1 MEQTAFSTSEILKP
15 YACFVRVERIALN
28 SSDHL
33 MSGENLYLSSRG
45 DGSGIRAARMVLSS
59 PSLHF
64 VPV

>member
-1 MEQTAFSTSEILKP
+1 MEQTAFSTCEILKP
-15 YACFVRVERIALN
+15 YLCFVRVERIALH

-45 DGSGIRAARMVLSS
+45 DDSGIRARMVLSS